1 MSQVT
6 ESQAEPQ
13 AHDCLLLVG
22 DGEEPL
28 SGARARQLP
37 AGTVAGMRRVVGCS
51 FVAGIATALALV
63 AVVQLVAERVRATG
77 RVEPAR
83 GMLDIGGDAGGCFTQ
98 GRAYGPIDMDGVI
111 PVAASGAA
119 ECQSRCAKQP
129 FCFYFSF
136 DHMSMV
142 CHLEDSSA
150 VMQNLSLPFISGPA
164 VCPSSTAGPTAPATT
179 TAAAVRSTP
188 ASSKTLQAAA
198 TTLAATTTTTTE
210 PTTTTPRSTLPT
222 TTTTEYQPSLFC
234 FLMLMPT
241 GYEPELV
248 RAQVAKRAGVFSCD
262 QHAAFSTAVIDLG
275 GGVVTTKIGAE
286 SKKGSWGSWLNT
298 DNFLQAWD
306 KILAEGRFRKS
317 DWAVKADPDCVFF
330 PDRLKLHLQM
340 LFPGGADDGFY
351 IKNCPKSFGFMGSLE
366 IISTNGVDAYAK
378 HKDYCRKNMNA
389 AGSGEDGFMQACLK
403 YSGVV
408 GKEDFS
414 LLVDHYC
421 GFGKC
426 EGNTKN
432 VAFHPF
438 KDTNGW
444 FQCWSQVTAAR

>member
-1 MSQVT
+1 MTIFTRRRTSAPWLRCWRT
-6 ESQAEPQ
+6 RLCRWSSCP
-13 AHDCLLLVG
+13 VG
-22 DGEEPL
+22 
-28 SGARARQLP
+28 SFSSRLP
-37 AGTVAGMRRVVGCS
+37 AS
-51 FVAGIATALALV
+51 LPSATPSPGV
-63 AVVQLVAERVRATG
+63 WPT
-77 RVEPAR
+77 AR
-83 GMLDIGGDAGGCFTQ
+83 TRPTRMSGNGPMAMASLTSSAGGLAWTSCTPTSTWA
-98 GRAYGPIDMDGVI
+98 RTSTSSP
-111 PVAASGAA
+111 S
-119 ECQSRCAKQP
+119 C
-129 FCFYFSF
+129 
-136 DHMSMV
+136 
-142 CHLEDSSA
+142 SSA
-150 VMQNLSLPFISGPA
+150 AGPA